1 MLKIVFRISA
11 LLLVLTAGAVHAESW
26 QCYTEPLTTTFV
38 AEDLGEDYQLTV
50 LHHNGV
56 KYMPIHSGII
66 TPNDLPYLKSQG
78 EVLTKLGDRFT
89 LKFKKENCKTYGE
102 WRFSCFTR
110 EVSKIGNLEVQSAH
124 LSTSTNVQQI
134 FDYEFREVE
143 VHLSL
148 RIEGRSH
155 SIPMK
160 FSDTQCRK

>member
-1 MLKIVFRISA
+1 MLKALSTFTVLMMGFSA
-11 LLLVLTAGAVHAESW
+11 ATAQAENW
-26 QCYTEPLTTTFV
+26 QCYTEPLTTSFV
-38 AEDLGEDYQLTV
+38 AEDLGEEYQLTV

-66 TPNDLPYLKSQG
+66 TPSDLTYLKAQG

-89 LKFKKENCKTYGE
+89 LKFKKENCKNYGE

-110 EVSKIGNLEVQSAH
+110 ETTKIGSLEVQSAH
-124 LSTSTNVQQI
+124 LSTSTNLQQI

-160 FSDTQCRK
+160 FSDTQCHR

>member
-1 MLKIVFRISA
+1 MLKAISLLSVLVMLISA
-11 LLLVLTAGAVHAESW
+11 ATAHAESW
-26 QCYTEPLTTTFV
+26 QCYTEPLTTSFV
-38 AEDLGEDYQLTV
+38 AEDLGEEYQLTV

-66 TPNDLPYLKSQG
+66 TPNDLAYLKAQG
-78 EVLTKLGDRFT
+78 EVLTKLGDRFS
-89 LKFKKENCKTYGE
+89 LKFKKKNCKTYGE

-110 EVSKIGNLEVQSAH
+110 EQVKIGNLEVQSAH
-124 LSTSTNVQQI
+124 LSTSTNLQQI